1 MKKILLIEDNV
12 DLAENISS
20 LLEKDGY
27 IIQTAF
33 TGEDGLSTFID
44 FKPDLILCDIL
55 LPGING
61 YSVLKRLKKMEGIL
75 LPIFIF
81 ITAKNQRDELRQGMV
96 LGADDYITKPFTH
109 EELLLA
115 IKVQFEKRTNTM
127 KKLNAFSEM
136 RRPANGKANAIFSN
150 KSSSEKEIAGHN
162 EYIFLKSKK
171 ETGFHLINK
180 IIVIK
185 SLKDY
190 TNIYL
195 KDDKSIMLHRTLV
208 EWEKKLPAEKFL
220 RIHKQTL
227 INRDYIENIEQTTSN
242 RFLITLIN
250 YPKKLEVSQRYSRK
264 LKKLFQ

>member
-12 DLAENISS
+12 DLAENISA
-20 LLEKDGY
+20 LLEKDRY
-27 IIQTAF
+27 VVKSTF
-33 TGEDGLSTFID
+33 NGEDALSTFIE
-44 FKPDLILCDIL
+44 FKPDIILCDIL

-61 YSVLKRLKKMEGIL
+61 YSVLKRLKKMEGVV

-81 ITAKNQRDELRQGMV
+81 ITAKNQRNELRQGMV

-115 IKVQFEKRTNTM
+115 IMTQVEKRTSTM
-127 KKLNAFSEM
+127 KKIGAFSEM
-136 RRPANGKANAIFSN
+136 KISANGKANAISSN
-150 KSSSEKEIAGHN
+150 KSSIKQEISGYN

-171 ETGFHLINK
+171 EAGFHLINK

-195 KDDKSIMLHRTLV
+195 KGDKSIMLHRTLL
-208 EWEKKLPAEKFL
+208 EWEKKLPMDKFL

-227 INRDYIENIEQTTSN
+227 INRGYIENIEQTTSN
-242 RFLITLIN
+242 RFLVTLAN

>member
-12 DLAENISS
+12 DLAENISV
-20 LLEKDGY
+20 LLKKDGY
-27 IIQTAF
+27 VVQTAYN
-33 TGEDGLSTFID
+33 GEDALSTFID
-44 FKPDLILCDIL
+44 LKPDLILCDIL

-61 YSVLKRLKKMEGIL
+61 YSVLKQLKKMEGIV

-81 ITAKNQRDELRQGMV
+81 ITAKNQRNEFRQGMI

-115 IKVQFEKRTNTM
+115 IKVRLEKRTTTI
-127 KKLNAFSEM
+127 KKINAFSEVKHL
-136 RRPANGKANAIFSN
+136 ANEKTNQIFSN
-150 KSSSEKEIAGHN
+150 KSSTEKEITGYN

-185 SLKDY
+185 SMKDY

-195 KDDKSIMLHRTLV
+195 KGDKSIMLHRTLA
-208 EWEKKLPAEKFL
+208 EWEKKLPEEKFL

-227 INRDYIENIEQTTSN
+227 INRDYIESIEQTTSH
-242 RFLITLIN
+242 RFLITLSN

-264 LKKLFQ
+264 LKKIFQ